1 MVRNVFHQYA
11 AQRAAAGLALF
22 AILLILVA
30 PLISVSLQQDPMS
43 AMPGMH
49 HEMGMPMHAQH
60 DAASQPNEMGMPM
73 HAHHDA
79 ASPSNEMSM
88 PMRAHHDVASPQN
101 EMSMPM
107 HAQHDAASPPNEMN
121 MPMRV
126 HHDVASPSMSRHQPS
141 PQSMPLD
148 HAEACGYCV
157 LLAHVPGL
165 LFLVIL
171 LLLGR
176 VLRICLV
183 VARQPVQH
191 WHFFPWLCPDTRAP
205 PRVCFS

>member
-11 AQRAAAGLALF
+11 AQRAATGLALF

-49 HEMGMPMHAQH
+49 HEM
-60 DAASQPNEMGMPM
+60 NMPM
-73 HAHHDA
+73 HAHHDV
-79 ASPSNEMSM
+79 SSQPMS
-88 PMRAHHDVASPQN
+88 HHQN
-101 EMSMPM
+101 
-107 HAQHDAASPPNEMN
+107 
-121 MPMRV
+121 
-126 HHDVASPSMSRHQPS
+126 S

-157 LLAHVPGL
+157 LLAHVPAL
-165 LFLVIL
+165 IFLVIL

-176 VLRICLV
+176 VLRIRL
-183 VARQPVQH
+183 AATRQRVRH

>member
-49 HEMGMPMHAQH
+49 HEMSMPMYAHH
-60 DAASQPNEMGMPM
+60 DVASQPNEMSMPL
-73 HAHHDA
+73 HAHHHA
-79 ASPSNEMSM
+79 ASLPMS
-88 PMRAHHDVASPQN
+88 H
-101 EMSMPM
+101 
-107 HAQHDAASPPNEMN
+107 
-121 MPMRV
+121 
-126 HHDVASPSMSRHQPS
+126 HQPS

-176 VLRICLV
+176 VLRICQV